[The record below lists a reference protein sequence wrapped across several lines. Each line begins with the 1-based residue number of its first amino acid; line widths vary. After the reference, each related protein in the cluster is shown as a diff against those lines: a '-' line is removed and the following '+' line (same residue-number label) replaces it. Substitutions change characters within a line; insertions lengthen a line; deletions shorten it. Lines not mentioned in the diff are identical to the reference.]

1 MLVLFDHSTPAP
13 LSSYL
18 VGHTVIEARAR
29 GWDRLSNGD
38 LLVEA
43 ERAGFEALVTADKN
57 MRYQQNLKGRK
68 IALVVL
74 GTPRWPALRMSC
86 GSYRRCRQ
94 RRHARQLRGSRNTQ
108 NIGRP
113 QVTEEVSGQETDKPG
128 RGNTTILDRWRGATV
143 QKEADAAFGYAIAE
157 TQASHA
163 KLQPWK

>member
-18 VGHTVIEARAR
+18 VGHTVIDARAR

-74 GTPRWPALRMSC
+74 GTPRWPALRMHVDLIAAAVNAATP
-86 GSYRRCRQ
+86 GSY
-94 RRHARQLRGSRNTQ
+94 A
-108 NIGRP
+108 
-113 QVTEEVSGQETDKPG
+113 EVEIPKT
-128 RGNTTILDRWRGATV
+128 
-143 QKEADAAFGYAIAE
+143 
-157 TQASHA
+157 
-163 KLQPWK
+163 

>member
-1 MLVLFDHSTPAP
+1 MGPIVQRRFARRGGTSRLRGVGDGGQKHAVPTKSKGAKNSARGTRHSTMACPPNA
-13 LSSYL
+13 
-18 VGHTVIEARAR
+18 
-29 GWDRLSNGD
+29 
-38 LLVEA
+38 
-43 ERAGFEALVTADKN
+43 
-57 MRYQQNLKGRK
+57 
-68 IALVVL
+68 
-74 GTPRWPALRMSC
+74 C

-128 RGNTTILDRWRGATV
+128 GGNTTILDRWRGATV

-163 KLQPWK
+163 AIRDHGSGSGSRGGAIRSG